1 MFNKIMKYKKE
12 LLIFIFIVVAI
23 YFIHHYISTDFVMN
37 TPVIHSNELIN
48 NKQVTPQQLYDESW
62 VVIKKCYIDSS
73 FNHQDWKKWEKRY
86 KGKIKN
92 DADAQVAID
101 TMLASLDD
109 PYSRFLP
116 QKEYKEQ
123 YNSIDSHI
131 TGIGVNIM
139 SKNGNVIIFSVIKDT
154 PAYFAGLRNN
164 DIILKVDNKNVS
176 GMDISDVAS
185 LVRGPIE
192 SKVTLKIKRK
202 NKIIYKTITRKKIE
216 IKSIESSVKKNNIG
230 YIKIKSFIGS
240 NTASDFV
247 TELKKLEK
255 TKGLIIDLRGN
266 TGGLLTNAI
275 IVANMFMNKGTIVSI
290 VSKNGDKHDISAQSN
305 VSVINKPT
313 VVLVDGASASASEIL
328 SGALKD
334 NKKAVIVGSKT
345 FGKGL
350 VQQIVPLPNQT
361 GINIT
366 IAKYLTPAGFD
377 INKKGIEPDVV
388 VPYTFAN
395 MKSHNDTQLKKA
407 EYIIDTMCK

>member
-12 LLIFIFIVVAI
+12 LLIFIFTVVAI
-23 YFIHHYISTDFVMN
+23 YFIHNYISTDFVMN

-62 VVIKKCYIDSS
+62 IVIKKCYIDSS
-73 FNHQDWKKWEKRY
+73 FNHQDWKKWKKRY